1 MKDVTGGGLRE
12 GGCGGEVQKVR
23 KIRKDAPG
31 TAALLRHADLVDV
44 MAHFG
49 GNGGEQALQFG

>member
-1 MKDVTGGGLRE
+1 MKDVTGGPEGRRLR
-12 GGCGGEVQKVR
+12 GEVQKVR

-44 MAHFG
+44 MPHFG